1 VATSVAV
8 ISLWLAYFILVFT
21 FPIIENH
28 FGDAIAFW
36 CYSVICVF
44 GFLFI
49 WKKLP
54 ETKGKSLEDIENEF
68 MKH

>member
-1 VATSVAV
+1 
-8 ISLWLAYFILVFT
+8 VFT
-21 FPIIENH
+21 FPIIEKH

-36 CYSVICVF
+36 GYSVICVF

-54 ETKGKSLEDIENEF
+54 ETKGKSLEDIESDF
-68 MKH
+68 MKR